1 MVTRHGES
9 ALNVARIVNGDPS
22 VQVHLTEKGR
32 AESEL
37 LGAQLRNLPIELCV
51 VTRFGRTRETA
62 EIALERREVKI
73 VVEPSLDDIDVGE
86 LEGRTLDEYRVWK
99 RAHTRADPFPGG
111 ESLDD
116 AAARYARGFASLLA
130 RPEQT
135 ILVVA
140 HEIPLRYALNAAA
153 RSPRPDAPHRKI
165 ANATPYVF
173 GKEQLTDAAARLALG
188 WATEVPS

>member
-22 VQVHLTEKGR
+22 VEVRLTEKGR

-37 LGAQLRNLPIELCV
+37 LGAQVRNLPIELCV

-73 VVEPSLDDIDVGE
+73 VEEPLLDDIDVGE

-111 ESLDD
+111 ESLED

-130 RPEQT
+130 RPERT

-140 HEIPLRYALNAAA
+140 HEIPLRYALNAAE
-153 RSPRPDAPHRKI
+153 RSPQPDAPHRKI
-165 ANATPYVF
+165 TNATPYLF
-173 GKEQLTDAAARLALG
+173 GEEQLADAAARLA
-188 WATEVPS
+188 